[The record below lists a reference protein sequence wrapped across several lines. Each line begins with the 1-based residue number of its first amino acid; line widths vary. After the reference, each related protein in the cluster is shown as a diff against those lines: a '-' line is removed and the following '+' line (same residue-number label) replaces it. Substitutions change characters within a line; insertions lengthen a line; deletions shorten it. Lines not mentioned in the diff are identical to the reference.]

1 MVFKK
6 KNSELDSVNKP
17 KSDKPSLL
25 QELQTLDVKNFGDWS
40 KPVQIISWGFIA
52 FAVAGFGF
60 LAFISP
66 LQESIT
72 SASSERTILI
82 DELKKKRGDVSGLEQ
97 YKLQSEE
104 MERRFNQQ
112 LQQLP
117 KESEIPG
124 LVEDIHRAGVTSGLT
139 LQDLELQDEVPKEF
153 FIEQPIAIT
162 ANGQFHNF
170 GKFVQA
176 VSALPRIVTVQD
188 FGITIEDQAG
198 VNTPYKVPNL
208 KYGINAKTCRYVESV
223 PQSAEPAVTEQQAG
237 S

>member
-6 KNSELDSVNKP
+6 KNSESDSVKTP
-17 KSDKPSLL
+17 KSDKPSLM

-40 KPVQIISWGFIA
+40 KPVQAMSWGFIA
-52 FAVAGFGF
+52 LAVAGFGY
-60 LAFISP
+60 LSFISP
-66 LQESIT
+66 VQSNINA
-72 SASSERTILI
+72 ASSERTVLI
-82 DELKKKRGDVSGLEQ
+82 GELKNKRGEVSGLEQ

-188 FGITIEDQAG
+188 FGIMIEDQAG
-198 VNTPYKVPNL
+198 INTPLKVPKL
-208 KYGINAKTCRYVESV
+208 KYGINAKTYRYLESA
-223 PQSAEPAVTEQQAG
+223 PKLEAPTEQQAEN
-237 S
+237 